1 MGTMV
6 ALFCCALA
14 LQSGDLVTRDEY
26 GVPHIKAPTAEQAW
40 HEAGY
45 ETARDRMWQMEQ
57 SRRLARGRMAEVF
70 GSRFAA
76 SDTDILKTG
85 YTDEELQQQFDAL
98 SPKAKAAIESYARGV
113 TDFEKAGPLPAGY
126 AENGFQPEPW
136 TPIDT
141 LAISVRLFQQFGKGG
156 AGEIRNMALL
166 SYLQTQPQTKDRVL
180 DVMDDFAWQ
189 NDPAATCTIA
199 PGDDPLA
206 KDHPIFPA
214 FDHATTT
221 KHLGMVPKLSLLEL
235 LPGIRLASN
244 EDSKLM
250 AEQVSAPFKWGSY
263 AVVVGPNRSLTG
275 CPILLSAPQMG
286 HRQPSILHEMSI
298 DAPGLS
304 VVGVDVPGVP
314 GVIIG
319 KTDKLAWGLTSGVA
333 DTDDIFFSHTD
344 GTDGYTY
351 GSEHVK
357 LQVITRSLKIKGEAD
372 KTITQTRTRF
382 GPVIIANKSW
392 LFSRR
397 SSYWMREMKAYESI
411 FNLYDA
417 TTPEQIDAS
426 TQDSPMSFNF
436 FWATPKH
443 FGYRY
448 AGAVPIRAAGLDPRL
463 PTPGEPQY
471 DWKGYIPPAQ
481 MPHVID
487 PKSGLL
493 ANWNNKPVSWWP
505 NLDTP
510 VWGRIFRNTAVLD
523 AVNKPKLNEQD
534 VELVAWTIAREDYTW
549 PYFKPFVDGALRDGM
564 KEAFKGAVP
573 MSSLPKEKQAS
584 LPAGQPYF
592 LTSGMATA
600 LGAFDG
606 RLLAGSRS
614 AASYV
619 AFFDALQEEIFVPVT
634 GNFMGMDN
642 FRLVAQASVM
652 WNALN
657 RKTKVDYLGKR
668 SVNEVVESA
677 MLKADAVLA
686 KQFGPDLGNWRY
698 TPPAIKW
705 GDEPLVPYSN
715 RGTMIQV
722 IDLATMSGRNI
733 VPPGVAETGPHAFD
747 QVPNARAWVLKPMRN
762 RKN

>member
-6 ALFCCALA
+6 ALFCCVLA
-14 LQSGDLVTRDEY
+14 LQSGDVVTRDDY
-26 GVPHIKAPTAEQAW
+26 GVPHIKAPTADQAW
-40 HEAGY
+40 YQAGY

-85 YTDEELQQQFDAL
+85 YTDEELQQQFEAL
-98 SPKAKAAIESYARGV
+98 STKAQAAIEAYAHGV

-156 AGEIRNMALL
+156 AGEIRNLALL
-166 SYLQTQPQTKDRVL
+166 SYLETQPKTKDHVL

-199 PGDDPLA
+199 PGDDLLA
-206 KDHPIFPA
+206 KDHPVFPA

-221 KHLGMVPKLSLLEL
+221 KHLAMVPKLSLLEL

-298 DAPGLS
+298 NAPGLS

-351 GSEHVK
+351 GNEHLK
-357 LQVITRSLKIKGEAD
+357 LQTITRTLKIKGEPD
-372 KTITQTRTRF
+372 KTVTQVRTRF
-382 GPVIIANKSW
+382 GPVIISNKNW

-417 TTPEQIDAS
+417 STPEQIDAS

-448 AGAVPIRAAGLDPRL
+448 AGAVPIRAGGLDPRL

-471 DWKGYIPPAQ
+471 DWKGFIPPTQ

-534 VELVAWTIAREDYTW
+534 VEMVAWTIAREDYTW
-549 PYFKPFVDGALRDGM
+549 PYFKPFLDSALAIPTNPASNTSDGQIRRALM
-564 KEAFKGAVP
+564 
-573 MSSLPKEKQAS
+573 
-584 LPAGQPYF
+584 
-592 LTSGMATA
+592 T
-600 LGAFDG
+600 FDG
-606 RLLAGSRS
+606 RLLAGSMG
-614 AASYV
+614 AEAYT
-619 AFFDALQEEIFVPVT
+619 ALFDALQEEIFMPTT

-642 FRLVAQASVM
+642 FRLVAQPSVM
-652 WNALN
+652 WNALS
-657 RKTKVDYLGKR
+657 RKTKVGYLGKR
-668 SVNEVVESA
+668 TPQEVILSA
-677 MLKADAVLA
+677 MLKANSVLA
-686 KQFGPDLGNWRY
+686 KQFGPDPGNWRY

-733 VPPGVAETGPHAFD
+733 VPPGVSETGPHAFD

-762 RKN
+762 RKEQ